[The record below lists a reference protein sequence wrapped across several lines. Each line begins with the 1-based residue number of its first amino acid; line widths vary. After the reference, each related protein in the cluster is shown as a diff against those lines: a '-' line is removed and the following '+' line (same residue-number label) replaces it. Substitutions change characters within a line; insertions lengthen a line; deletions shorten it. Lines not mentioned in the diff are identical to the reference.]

1 MCFRFKK
8 EEEEYKDLD
17 AWKKKKRKKPIRIVK
32 PKLVITQFQM

>member
-17 AWKKKKRKKPIRIVK
+17 AWKKKKKEKSP
-32 PKLVITQFQM
+32 LG